1 MRASNIAVFRASVGV
16 MVTDQVAGMPKRA
29 AWVTFSNVL
38 TDFCVQGMVIN
49 GSNTVS
55 LSSGSFQ
62 SHEKSLYVEGSGG
75 TVRVAASRFKSNGNR
90 AVHINASS
98 MVTIAGSGIKR
109 VFPSIK
115 GVPSLSIEGVR
126 SSEQCTSSDT
136 SVGGCQSQTI
146 VITGCDMESSD
157 DTVVDCAGKA
167 IADNAVGAILCANDT
182 AMLSGN
188 FLRAGRNDSVSVDNV
203 EHRWGSSR

>member
-16 MVTDQVAGMPKRA
+16 MVTDQVESMPKHS

-38 TDFCVQGMVIN
+38 TDYCVQGMVIN

-62 SHEKSLYVEGSGG
+62 SHEKSLYVEGAGG
-75 TVRVAASRFKSNGNR
+75 TIRVAASRFKSNGDH

-98 MVTIAGSGIKR
+98 VVTIVGSGIKR

-115 GVPSLSIEGVR
+115 SVPSLKIE
-126 SSEQCTSSDT
+126 SLSESAHCNAEN
-136 SVGGCQSQTI
+136 GCQSQTI
-146 VITGCDMESSD
+146 LISGCDMESSD
-157 DTVVDCAGKA
+157 DTVVDCAGKL
-167 IADNAVGAILCANDT
+167 IADNRGGAIMCANDT
-182 AMLSGN
+182 AMISGN
-188 FLRAGRNDSVSVDNV
+188 FLRAGRNDSLSIDDVV
-203 EHRWGSSR
+203 HQWGHSKH